1 MHQQGTPSR
10 GKGSCIIPPEL
21 FHQKRLPEAGCLH
34 DPSPKFAGAGTL
46 PSYSGT
52 RSNLRNNQYA
62 LSCRQTGPGA
72 RTQSEP
78 AQRSVNIK
86 GAGSALPSHSEA
98 RSNLRNNQYA
108 LSCQPTGPGARTQ
121 SESVERVVNIK
132 GAGSAQDYT
141 LEQSSVI
148 HDRVP
153 GSRESFTTTVK

>member
-1 MHQQGTPSR
+1 MVGGRCTNR
-10 GKGSCIIPPEL
+10 GPPVEGRARASSPPGL

-46 PSYSGT
+46 PSHSEA

-62 LSCRQTGPGA
+62 LSCQPTGPGA

-78 AQRSVNIK
+78 AQRLVNIK

-132 GAGSAQDYT
+132 GAGSAQDYA
-141 LEQSSVI
+141 L
-148 HDRVP
+148 
-153 GSRESFTTTVK
+153 